1 MKTVMRYYQGLITP
15 FFNWDHGAALL
26 YETKCLARKETTT
39 NTQKIIENE
48 TTCKDCE
55 QWTWLYWHQY
65 STFGVPT
72 IDHLTLVR
80 TKQHR
85 IIKD

>member
-15 FFNWDHGAALL
+15 FLIEIMAQLYHRKQNALL
-26 YETKCLARKETTT
+26 EKKLQPILK
-39 NTQKIIENE
+39 KIIENE

-80 TKQHR
+80 TN
-85 IIKD
+85 